1 MLATP
6 MPDFLTL
13 PNRSIKPRDLGITH
27 VVDRGCTA
35 SVTRELIR
43 QAGHIID
50 IWKFGWGI
58 SYVDPDARSKVAAL
72 RAAGVQTCV
81 GGTLLEIA
89 WLQQKTEAFFGFAEE
104 FGFDCI
110 EVSDGSC
117 AMPLDE
123 KSKLI
128 SRGRELGFKVLSEV
142 GCKDPDQTMEASDWL
157 RAVEADLSAGAYW
170 VVAEGRESGTVG
182 IYQPDGAVKSEL
194 IDALQSSPFA
204 NRVIYEAPRRTQQV
218 YLLSQMG
225 NAVNLG
231 NIQIDDVLALETLRL
246 GLRADTIHTD
256 LTPC

>member
-1 MLATP
+1 MLAVP

-13 PNRSIKPRDLGITH
+13 PKRSTKPRDSGMTH

-35 SVTRELIR
+35 SVTHDLLC

-58 SYVDPDARSKVAAL
+58 SYVDPDARNKVAAL
-72 RAAGVQTCV
+72 RDAGVQTCL

-89 WLQQKTEAFFGFAEE
+89 WLQQKTEAFFRFAAET
-104 FGFDCI
+104 GFDCI

-117 AMPLDE
+117 EMPSDD
-123 KSKLI
+123 KLTLI
-128 SRGRELGFKVLSEV
+128 ARGCELGFKVLSEV
-142 GCKDPDQTMEASDWL
+142 GSKDPDRTIETADWL
-157 RAVEADLSAGAYW
+157 SAVEADLDAGASW

-182 IYQPDGAVKSEL
+182 IYQSDGAVKGDL
-194 IDALQSSPFA
+194 IGALHSSPFA
-204 NRVIYEAPRRTQQV
+204 NRVIYEAPRRSQQV

-256 LTPC
+256 LTLR